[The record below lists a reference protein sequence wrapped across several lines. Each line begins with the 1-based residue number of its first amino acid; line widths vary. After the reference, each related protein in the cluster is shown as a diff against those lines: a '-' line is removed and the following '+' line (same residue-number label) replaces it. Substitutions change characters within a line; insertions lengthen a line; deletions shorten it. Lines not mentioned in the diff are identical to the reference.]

1 MGTMGF
7 GIPAAIGAAFGRPD
21 RKVVA
26 VCGDGGAQMTFEEI
40 VVAVE
45 HKLPVTFVVINNNC
59 LGMVRQWQ
67 ELFYDKRY
75 AGSILSAK
83 GRCKNERI
91 EDDLDYDYLPDIVK
105 LAEAHGA
112 QAFRVIDPEKLD
124 KAILKAV
131 NSKKTTLVEVIVEP
145 RANVYPMQPGGQGVE
160 SMIFE

>member
-1 MGTMGF
+1 
-7 GIPAAIGAAFGRPD
+7 
-21 RKVVA
+21 
-26 VCGDGGAQMTFEEI
+26 
-40 VVAVE
+40 
-45 HKLPVTFVVINNNC
+45 
-59 LGMVRQWQ
+59 
-67 ELFYDKRY
+67 
-75 AGSILSAK
+75 
-83 GRCKNERI
+83 
-91 EDDLDYDYLPDIVK
+91 VK